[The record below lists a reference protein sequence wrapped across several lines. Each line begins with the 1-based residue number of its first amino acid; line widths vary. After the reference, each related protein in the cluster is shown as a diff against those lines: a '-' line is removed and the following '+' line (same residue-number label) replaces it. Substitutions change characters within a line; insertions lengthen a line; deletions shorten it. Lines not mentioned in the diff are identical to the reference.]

1 MTRRKNA
8 VVLLPGQGRAAW
20 IGEARFTVK
29 AEADATENLY
39 TMAEFTEPPGDG
51 PPLHSHAGEE
61 EGFYVVDGEVVLQVG
76 DQTLLATKGAF
87 VLVPRDVAH
96 TYRVVGDRPAT
107 LLIIISPPGFER
119 MFFDAGVPADGPGL
133 PPGRV
138 RVLGDAELKAL
149 DIKYD
154 RTILG
159 PALGPDR
166 P

>member
-1 MTRRKNA
+1 MTRGTNE

-29 AEADATENLY
+29 VEPGDAFGAY
-39 TMAEFTEPPGDG
+39 TMAEFTEPPGEG

-96 TYRVVGDRPAT
+96 TYRVIGDQPAT
-107 LLIIISPPGFER
+107 LLIIISPPGFEG
-119 MFFDAGVPADGPGL
+119 MFFDAGVPAEAPGL

-138 RVLGDAELKAL
+138 RVLTEAEWKAL
-149 DIKYD
+149 DLKYD
-154 RTILG
+154 RTIVG
-159 PALGPDR
+159 PALGPDA